1 MKSFIKFTAFAL
13 ALGLTVTGC
22 KREKIDF
29 GGEQPSQ
36 DEIGYLVLAGM
47 NLDLNAE
54 IQETRTPV
62 IAPDSYL
69 VSIKETSTHN
79 EVYSS
84 TYGEIQALTSP
95 ISLQAGSYRIE
106 ARSCEVSAEPIAAF
120 DKPVYTGSVTATIL
134 KRQTTTV
141 SDLVCKL
148 SNIKTTVY
156 LDDALKSLFLADGT
170 DDLRTDVTLGDN
182 TLRFTKDETRAGY
195 FKAIAENNTL
205 TIVLQGSYNTAP
217 ADEAPVYK
225 HVSMTKTI
233 NNVRAGQW
241 RKISISVQHA
251 DEGNVTFVVEVET
264 WVEDGIIDV
273 DVMSSK
279 YTFGEEIIQDGEESD
294 PDSPVVTLGNNH
306 DITAPF
312 IINSAIFN
320 DEGYCTDRIEAEI
333 KPVDD
338 ATITSIKAEF
348 DSDNAAFL
356 EAIANA
362 TFSRSASTPI
372 DMLNGV
378 IVNGTTYV
386 SVKDSGTT
394 KILTA
399 SSAAMKTMFDNY
411 EGTHTVKFIVQD
423 SKNRTSYT
431 PMTIQVKKSS
441 GVEEG
446 PSIVWQNHD
455 LDTRYSTDVLTE
467 TDADGNIAIKDGSV
481 VINITSSSTITG
493 FLVDISGDVLTDND
507 LNVMG
512 LASSMDLVNPATDKM
527 STGLQNLG
535 FPVGDQ
541 VKKSTLSFDISQF
554 MPLLAQLG
562 IPGNCNFKLTVTD
575 DSGTN
580 AKTIMVSVP
589 AN

>member
-29 GGEQPSQ
+29 GGEQPPQ

-54 IQETRTPV
+54 VQETRTPV

-156 LDDALKSLFLADGT
+156 LDEALKSLFLADGT

-195 FKAIAENNTL
+195 FKAIEENNTL

-217 ADEAPVYK
+217 ADETPSYK

-279 YTFGEEIIQDGEESD
+279 YIFGEEIIQDGEESD

-338 ATITSIKAEF
+338 ADRK
-348 DSDNAAFL
+348 
-356 EAIANA
+356 
-362 TFSRSASTPI
+362 
-372 DMLNGV
+372 
-378 IVNGTTYV
+378 
-386 SVKDSGTT
+386 
-394 KILTA
+394 
-399 SSAAMKTMFDNY
+399 
-411 EGTHTVKFIVQD
+411 
-423 SKNRTSYT
+423 
-431 PMTIQVKKSS
+431 
-441 GVEEG
+441 
-446 PSIVWQNHD
+446 
-455 LDTRYSTDVLTE
+455 
-467 TDADGNIAIKDGSV
+467 SV
-481 VINITSSSTITG
+481 V
-493 FLVDISGDVLTDND
+493 
-507 LNVMG
+507 
-512 LASSMDLVNPATDKM
+512 
-527 STGLQNLG
+527 
-535 FPVGDQ
+535 
-541 VKKSTLSFDISQF
+541 
-554 MPLLAQLG
+554 
-562 IPGNCNFKLTVTD
+562 
-575 DSGTN
+575 
-580 AKTIMVSVP
+580 
-589 AN
+589 